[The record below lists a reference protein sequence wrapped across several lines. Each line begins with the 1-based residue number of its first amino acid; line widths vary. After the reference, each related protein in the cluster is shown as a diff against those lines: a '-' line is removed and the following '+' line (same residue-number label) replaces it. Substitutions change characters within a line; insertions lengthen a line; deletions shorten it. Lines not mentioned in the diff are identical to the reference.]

1 MLKTSPLVE
10 KVRVVP
16 KSATNGEIRVQMN
29 IKPVKL
35 SDLTPAQRTLVK
47 KFWTHLILQ
56 VKEEFKSSEQS
67 Q

>member
-1 MLKTSPLVE
+1 
-10 KVRVVP
+10 
-16 KSATNGEIRVQMN
+16 MN
-29 IKPVKL
+29 ISSLGVVKVLKSDTKTPIKIVVNFKRVKL

>member
-1 MLKTSPLVE
+1 
-10 KVRVVP
+10 VVP